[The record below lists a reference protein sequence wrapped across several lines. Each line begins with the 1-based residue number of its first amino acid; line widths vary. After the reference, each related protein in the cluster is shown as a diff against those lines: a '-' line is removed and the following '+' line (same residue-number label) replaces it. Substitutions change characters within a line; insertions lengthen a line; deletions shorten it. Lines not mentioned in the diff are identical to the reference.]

1 MFSFKKPKRN
11 VRVRRVSNSSEDDEG
26 KEIGSAVVRR
36 ETSKIVGLS
45 FDGEEDE
52 GEVFQVKKSSTSRR
66 LIKQKKRKDKLEVG
80 EPLKVHS
87 PPKLNSLD
95 SEFNIKLYDNT
106 PKKKEIQEYQEEKL
120 EEKDKSWTL
129 TGREAEALHY
139 EEEDLDE
146 HQSDNNNDDDT
157 IKKILQKGAIP
168 DAAAIHAAR
177 KAREAARLRGETSN
191 NVNEKSGEFIPLNDG
206 RKGCSG
212 NSRLVR
218 DDDND
223 DDGENERVAFNGLH
237 SQSKQRDIDRK
248 KLQYEYEEEDGQDD
262 IDHWEE
268 QQIRKVVKNN
278 SVSIIAPMCREMDL
292 DVPEI
297 VKESSLLD
305 IAREKIVQKPLQ
317 SYNLDGIRSRIR
329 DRLKSIQ
336 EVQRRHTLDM
346 DKAVDNLIES
356 QSEITRIE
364 KKTPE
369 LAERHRF
376 FQELRGYVSD
386 LVECFNEKL
395 INIKY
400 LEEKMNKSKLD
411 ILTKI
416 MERRRQDVRDQM
428 IELSQ
433 KKSSVITADHTE
445 NTEEAQRVRR
455 AAEREGRRRRRRE
468 QRNKQISMSSLSL
481 SKNHD
486 EGLSSDDELS
496 SIDAANISKVG
507 KEVENQART
516 ILSDV
521 IDEFSTINGISNR
534 LNSWK
539 VEDYDSYNDAYVS
552 MCLPKIFSPL
562 VRLQLLFWN
571 PLTEHTNI
579 ETMEWYKALAVYSYR
594 YGENIDA
601 LKKDPDKRLIPS
613 LVEKV
618 LIPKTTGLIHASYDP
633 TSSSQTSRLVTF
645 INKLYSDYPSIVG
658 DSKQVR
664 KLLTTVKE
672 KIKSSVDNDIYIP
685 MGYSKS
691 LLENNSS
698 GHSLFFQRQFW
709 SCLKLFKNILNWH
722 EILSDS
728 VITDLA
734 ISSILNRYLLIALG
748 INPDP
753 IDSLDKCRIIVTAF
767 SSELLKSMKGNQSEL
782 KRFAQFLTNLPSLR
796 KGGLGRDSLLD
807 ITKLLK
813 IIHFKEEAESFKRS
827 HKL

>member
-1 MFSFKKPKRN
+1 MFKSESLSEETSVTSFGWQTTLDRRRRGKDPRKEPPKNNTSNIKSFKKPKRN
-11 VRVRRVSNSSEDDEG
+11 VR
-26 KEIGSAVVRR
+26 
-36 ETSKIVGLS
+36 TSKIVGLS

-212 NSRLVR
+212 KSRLVR

-305 IAREKIVQKPLQ
+305 IAMGKKIVQKPLQ

-346 DKAVDNLIES
+346 DKAVDNLIE
-356 QSEITRIE
+356 
-364 KKTPE
+364 K
-369 LAERHRF
+369 
-376 FQELRGYVSD
+376 LRGYVSD

-428 IELSQ
+428 IELSS

-521 IDEFSTINGISNR
+521 IDE
-534 LNSWK
+534 
-539 VEDYDSYNDAYVS
+539 
-552 MCLPKIFSPL
+552 
-562 VRLQLLFWN
+562 LQLLFWN

-633 TSSSQTSRLVTF
+633 TSSSQTSRL
-645 INKLYSDYPSIVG
+645 
-658 DSKQVR
+658 VR

-782 KRFAQFLTNLPSLR
+782 KRFAHFLRIFLPCEKEVLVV
-796 KGGLGRDSLLD
+796 
-807 ITKLLK
+807 
-813 IIHFKEEAESFKRS
+813 IHY
-827 HKL
+827 